1 MKIAVVGTGAIGS
14 TFAYQLASAG
24 HAATVVAR
32 ASPWAMSRTAML
44 RDLGKLGPAEPRLL
58 IDMIAAAVPA
68 AGPPLLA
75 IRP

>member
-1 MKIAVVGTGAIGS
+1 
-14 TFAYQLASAG
+14 
-24 HAATVVAR
+24 
-32 ASPWAMSRTAML
+32 ML